1 MSYNYGAGHLPKKV
15 IINPQDIEAAFTEYI
30 CGACIATKEE
40 CQGQK
45 FRYTIGQGSK
55 LSSGCLT
62 YVRDKNITNE
72 RTVYAAESNT
82 ADKL

>member
-1 MSYNYGAGHLPKKV
+1 MSIYGTTHLPKKV

-30 CGACIATKEE
+30 CGACIATSEE

-55 LSSGCLT
+55 LSSGCLA

-72 RTVYAAESNT
+72 RTVYAAEEKT